1 MTEIKYPWHSDI
13 EPYTETVKDIAFSD
27 YEDAESV
34 VNDLLNI
41 VDAHGSATMGEYLE
55 LCGLTPKPNDHCI
68 GWTNI
73 SVKDVV
79 IDANKDGDYYICL
92 PTPNNITTWE
102 KTPSDPVNHPGHY
115 HSKSGLETIQVIEA
129 FTEDCVGME
138 AVYTGNI
145 LKYVCRWKKK
155 NGLEDLKKA
164 QWYLNHLIDYVEKEK
179 K

>member
-1 MTEIKYPWHSDI
+1 MTEIKYPRHSDI
-13 EPYTETVKDIAFSD
+13 EPYTETIKDIAFSD
-27 YEDAESV
+27 YEDADSV

-92 PTPNNITTWE
+92 PTP
-102 KTPSDPVNHPGHY
+102 SDPVNHPGHY
-115 HSKSGLETIQVIEA
+115 QSKSGLETIQVIEA

>member
-13 EPYTETVKDIAFSD
+13 EPYTETVKDIVFSNHK
-27 YEDAESV
+27 DAESV
-34 VNDLLNI
+34 ANDLLNI
-41 VDAHGSATMGEYLE
+41 VDAHGSATMGDYLE
-55 LCGLTPKPNDHCI
+55 LCGLTPKPNDRCI
-68 GWTNI
+68 GWTDI
-73 SVKDVV
+73 SVKD
-79 IDANKDGDYYICL
+79 ITIKENKDGNCYICL
-92 PTPNNITTWE
+92 PTPNNITTWQE
-102 KTPSDPVNHPGHY
+102 TPNDPVNHPGH
-115 HSKSGLETIQVIEA
+115 HQSKSGLETIQVIEA

>member
-1 MTEIKYPWHSDI
+1 MAELHIKDITEPSDI
-13 EPYTETVKDIAFSD
+13 IFENRECAEQIKSEIISTVKLYKTITMRQYLNLAGFETVDQDEIVYWTDEDLTENSVEVEEVPGGIGYRIVFPNPRSTTLWSDIPD
-27 YEDAESV
+27 
-34 VNDLLNI
+34 
-41 VDAHGSATMGEYLE
+41 
-55 LCGLTPKPNDHCI
+55 
-68 GWTNI
+68 
-73 SVKDVV
+73 
-79 IDANKDGDYYICL
+79 
-92 PTPNNITTWE
+92 
-102 KTPSDPVNHPGHY
+102 DPVNHPDHY
-115 HSKSGLETIQVIEA
+115 QSKSGLETIQVIEA

>member
-1 MTEIKYPWHSDI
+1 MTEIRYPRHSDI
-13 EPYTETVKDIAFSD
+13 ETYTETINNIVFCECK
-27 YEDAESV
+27 DAENV
-34 VNDLLNI
+34 VNNLLDLVFAYGN
-41 VDAHGSATMGEYLE
+41 VTMSDYLE
-55 LCGLTPKPNDHCI
+55 LCGIESNPNDHCV
-68 GWTNI
+68 GWTDI
-73 SVKDVV
+73 SEKD
-79 IDANKDGDYYICL
+79 ITIKENEDGDYYICL
-92 PTPNNITTWE
+92 PNPNNITSWE
-102 KTPSDPVNHPGHY
+102 KTPSDPVHHPRHY
-115 HSKSGLETIQVIEA
+115 QSKSGLETIQVIEA

>member
-1 MTEIKYPWHSDI
+1 MTEIRYPGHSDI
-13 EPYTETVKDIAFSD
+13 EAYTESINDIVFC
-27 YEDAESV
+27 ERKDAENV
-34 VNDLLNI
+34 VNDLLDL
-41 VDAHGSATMGEYLE
+41 VFAYGHVTMSDYLE
-55 LCGLTPKPNDHCI
+55 LCGIESNPNDHCV
-68 GWTNI
+68 GWTDI
-73 SVKDVV
+73 SEKD
-79 IDANKDGDYYICL
+79 ITIKQNEDGDYYICL
-92 PTPNNITTWE
+92 PISNNITSWE

-115 HSKSGLETIQVIEA
+115 QSKSGLETIQVIEA

-164 QWYLNHLIDYVEKEK
+164 QWYLSHLIDYVEKEK

>member
-1 MTEIKYPWHSDI
+1 MTEIRYPRHSDI
-13 EPYTETVKDIAFSD
+13 EAHTETINDIVFC
-27 YEDAESV
+27 ERKDAENV
-34 VNDLLNI
+34 VNDLLDLVFAYGN
-41 VDAHGSATMGEYLE
+41 VTMSDYLE
-55 LCGLTPKPNDHCI
+55 LCGIESNPNDHCV
-68 GWTNI
+68 GWTDI
-73 SVKDVV
+73 SEKD
-79 IDANKDGDYYICL
+79 ITIKQNEDGDYSICL
-92 PTPNNITTWE
+92 PIPNNITSWE

-115 HSKSGLETIQVIEA
+115 QSKSGLETIQVIEA

>member
-13 EPYTETVKDIAFSD
+13 EPYTETVKDITFSD
-27 YEDAESV
+27 YEDTESV

-41 VDAHGSATMGEYLE
+41 VDAHGSATMANYLE
-55 LCGLTPKPNDHCI
+55 LCGIEPNPNDHCV
-68 GWTNI
+68 GWTDI
-73 SVKDVV
+73 SEEDITIKE
-79 IDANKDGDYYICL
+79 NEDGDYSICL

-102 KTPSDPVNHPGHY
+102 ETPSDPVNHP
-115 HSKSGLETIQVIEA
+115 GLETIQVIEA

>member
-1 MTEIKYPWHSDI
+1 MTEIRYPWHSDI
-13 EPYTETVKDIAFSD
+13 EAYAETINDIVFCKRK
-27 YEDAESV
+27 DAENV
-34 VNDLLNI
+34 VNGLLKI
-41 VDAHGSATMGEYLE
+41 VSIYGYATMANYLE
-55 LCGLTPKPNDHCI
+55 LCGVESNPNDHCVS
-68 GWTNI
+68 WTDI
-73 SVKDVV
+73 SEKD
-79 IDANKDGDYYICL
+79 ITIKENEDGDYYICL

-115 HSKSGLETIQVIEA
+115 QSKSGLETIQVIEA

>member
-1 MTEIKYPWHSDI
+1 MTEVKYPWHSDI
-13 EPYTETVKDIAFSD
+13 EPYTETVKDIVFSD

-41 VDAHGSATMGEYLE
+41 VDAHGSVTMSDYLE
-55 LCGLTPKPNDHCI
+55 LCGVNSKPNDRCI
-68 GWTNI
+68 GWTDI
-73 SVKDVV
+73 SAKD
-79 IDANKDGDYYICL
+79 ITIKENKDGDYYICL
-92 PTPNNITTWE
+92 PSPNNITTWQE
-102 KTPSDPVNHPGHY
+102 TPNDPVNHPGHY
-115 HSKSGLETIQVIEA
+115 QSKSGLETIQVIEA

-138 AVYTGNI
+138 AVYTGNV
-145 LKYVCRWKKK
+145 LKYICRWKKK